1 MQLPFLCLFVS
12 CALCCLLLELRC
24 EMLVP
29 THASRE
35 AINNTVWRREYIHQS
50 LGEAVQPLTMGAAP
64 LLLSPSPVPLRPAR
78 QVQEAMAD
86 LPQNC
91 LIPQFPF
98 SPYPPWVSG
107 HVLVLLTAPVDNLRS
122 REEAKQAREDSIPC
136 QPTAQT
142 GRQSP
147 APAGAKHGLI

>member
-1 MQLPFLCLFVS
+1 MHPGRPSTTLFGEVS
-12 CALCCLLLELRC
+12 
-24 EMLVP
+24 
-29 THASRE
+29 
-35 AINNTVWRREYIHQS
+35 IYQS
-50 LGEAVQPLTMGAAP
+50 LGEAVQPLTVGAAP
-64 LLLSPSPVPLRPAR
+64 LLFSPSPVPLRPAR

-98 SPYPPWVSG
+98 SPYAPWVSG